1 MQLLPNQEQERL
13 FFVRS
18 TGLLDTKAS
27 EAFDRLTRL
36 AANMLKMPMSA
47 ISIVDER
54 RQWFK
59 SRVGIELSETDRND
73 SFCTLTIESSSVLIV
88 EDSLEDPRFAESCLV
103 TGPPH
108 IRFYAG
114 VPLLLPSGHALGS
127 LCVLDTRPRTF
138 SDHEVQL
145 LTDLAALVMGQ
156 IDLHQMAGRVNEV
169 TRLPNRAQLA
179 EDLTQFCRSHPG
191 VDSTFMLV
199 DVMSSVQLQ
208 SAVRAVGVAPLEVAL
223 RSIAT
228 MLMKMLPLEA
238 KVYHVGETRFAV
250 IHEFTSAPR
259 ENEMV
264 ATVLSQMDVPF
275 VTQGGIPVQLDVH
288 AGLVRFSYTPTE
300 TADVYEWLQL
310 HFSKPRV
317 SSARGCGTHLSLISR
332 TNGLLRY
339 SGRFPKAWLRASFDL
354 STNPSSTST
363 LAEFRV
369 LKRWHAGD
377 IHNLGMSL
385 QASL

>member
-208 SAVRAVGVAPLEVAL
+208 SAVRV
-223 RSIAT
+223 
-228 MLMKMLPLEA
+228 
-238 KVYHVGETRFAV
+238 
-250 IHEFTSAPR
+250 
-259 ENEMV
+259 
-264 ATVLSQMDVPF
+264 
-275 VTQGGIPVQLDVH
+275 
-288 AGLVRFSYTPTE
+288 
-300 TADVYEWLQL
+300 
-310 HFSKPRV
+310 
-317 SSARGCGTHLSLISR
+317 LIS
-332 TNGLLRY
+332 TQ
-339 SGRFPKAWLRASFDL
+339 K
-354 STNPSSTST
+354 
-363 LAEFRV
+363 
-369 LKRWHAGD
+369 
-377 IHNLGMSL
+377 
-385 QASL
+385 